1 MTSNL
6 NYDSDDS
13 YATCEDSYDTCEESG
28 GEGVQSASDQ
38 QRLGEWLSHAEKQI
52 LQFNDLPIHPK
63 EFKEQSKEI
72 ADFVNEISM
81 QAPLLENVIENTR
94 ELFAHIGRS
103 EAIALQMHTDQL
115 KQRYNNL
122 ADDAN
127 SKVAIWEK
135 ALNLLDGQTELKK
148 YLEDVEEYLQSLSQV
163 SLEEQFQLISTTES
177 DLGLAREQLESIQLI
192 SRELQRLT
200 TENRANQFAKESAE
214 LLSYFKSVADTVTK
228 KAELLRKLNPVQSSV
243 SNSQNSFIVEQR
255 LNIPQQ
261 FRNFGNSFRHDQ
273 FGNFGNDYKRG
284 NFDDMC
290 SESVINDI
298 ASDIA
303 SAAVKEELLNRGD
316 TKQAKQKEGN
326 ELTECQKNTQ
336 KPHSGSFNDNYKC
349 TFINGNNCKFYIPT
363 GKSHKQIRAS
373 SSLKD
378 LNSFSSSN
386 SSDDSN
392 KENNKLKLQLKIEK
406 RNREKKEKELNA
418 EIAELK
424 TAVKELLAKQNN
436 NAQSSSQ
443 KIPLHDATICCK
455 PSILKKFRTS
465 KNCKKVTF
473 AI

>member
-135 ALNLLDGQTELKK
+135 ALNLLDGQTELN
-148 YLEDVEEYLQSLSQV
+148 
-163 SLEEQFQLISTTES
+163 TTES

-436 NAQSSSQ
+436 NAQ
-443 KIPLHDATICCK
+443 
-455 PSILKKFRTS
+455 
-465 KNCKKVTF
+465 
-473 AI
+473 